1 MRPLVLS
8 LLLAQ
13 GLTAAVPP
21 AGAIPVAAATAD
33 RCAERDARPI
43 AAPPRPGA
51 QTLGEQPPANAY
63 LAVDRRVGGCRAPI
77 LVRTGIGRR

>member
-8 LLLAQ
+8 LLLAP
-13 GLTAAVPP
+13 GMTAAVPP
-21 AGAIPVAAATAD
+21 AGSLPVAGATAV
-33 RCAERDARPI
+33 RCQERDARPI
-43 AAPPRPGA
+43 AAAPRPGA

>member
-8 LLLAQ
+8 LLLAP
-13 GLTAAVPP
+13 GMTAAVPP
-21 AGAIPVAAATAD
+21 VGSLSVSGAMAA
-33 RCAERDARPI
+33 RCVERYTRPI

-51 QTLGEQPPANAY
+51 QTLSEQPPANAY
-63 LAVDRRVGGCRAPI
+63 LAVDRRVGGCRVPI

>member
-8 LLLAQ
+8 LLLAP
-13 GLTAAVPP
+13 GMAAAASPV
-21 AGAIPVAAATAD
+21 GSIPVTGAMAA
-33 RCAERDARPI
+33 RCPERDARPI

>member
-1 MRPLVLS
+1 MRLFMLP
-8 LLLAQ
+8 LLLAP
-13 GLTAAVPP
+13 GMTAAIPP
-21 AGAIPVAAATAD
+21 AGSLPVAGATAA
-33 RCAERDARPI
+33 RCPERDARPI

-63 LAVDRRVGGCRAPI
+63 LAVDRRVGGCRVPI